1 MQSNSTMSAKQ
12 TAEKSKVKWGH
23 LLQNIQKFTSH
34 GRKSSADQNHLFHS
48 LYRHQD
54 MYWLCDAPSVL

>member
-54 MYWLCDAPSVL
+54 MY